1 MEKDRC
7 KQIFQVVCVVHDLDT
22 ALANWKR
29 LVDFRQSS
37 IKDISVDCTGMYQSR
52 RIQFR
57 MKAVRFDLG
66 GIDMKLVEP
75 VDKDGCDPYADIL
88 RTKGQGFHHLGIYTE
103 DLPDLLGQFAA
114 SGNAP
119 VYEELIHGA
128 LSAVRSHGHG
138 GLYDGSLCTDDRAVR
153 PQGRLWADSV
163 R

>member
-119 VYEELIHGA
+119 VYEESSSTGRYQLFD
-128 LSAVRSHGHG
+128 L
-138 GLYDGSLCTDDRAVR
+138 TDTAGFMMAPFAQMIGPCGPRDAC
-153 PQGRLWADSV
+153 GRTV
-163 R
+163 

>member
-75 VDKDGCDPYADIL
+75 VDKDGCDPL
-88 RTKGQGFHHLGIYTE
+88 
-103 DLPDLLGQFAA
+103 
-114 SGNAP
+114 S
-119 VYEELIHGA
+119 LIHI
-128 LSAVRSHGHG
+128 
-138 GLYDGSLCTDDRAVR
+138 
-153 PQGRLWADSV
+153 
-163 R
+163 

>member
-37 IKDISVDCTGMYQSR
+37 IKDISVDCTGMYHSR

-88 RTKGQGFHHLGIYTE
+88 RTK
-103 DLPDLLGQFAA
+103 
-114 SGNAP
+114 
-119 VYEELIHGA
+119 
-128 LSAVRSHGHG
+128 VRTS
-138 GLYDGSLCTDDRAVR
+138 
-153 PQGRLWADSV
+153 
-163 R
+163 